1 MKVIIMGCGRVGT
14 QVSQRLDEM
23 GNEVVV
29 IDNDERTGE
38 RLGPKFR
45 GRVVIGVGFDRE
57 VLVKAGIETADAFA
71 STSSSDNA
79 NVITARIARNI
90 YRVPIVVARLY
101 DPRRA
106 EIYRR
111 LGLVTIS
118 STTWGA
124 ERIYELLT
132 HAELDVVLNFGHG
145 EVSLVAVD
153 APPRLVG
160 RMVNQVSVPGEIG
173 VVAITHEGQAEI
185 PALGTEFRTGD
196 LIHFA
201 VHASAMSRFE
211 DLLGLGGGS

>member
-14 QVSQRLDEM
+14 QVSQHLDEM
-23 GNEVVV
+23 GHDVT
-29 IDNDERTGE
+29 IIHGDESARD

-45 GRVVIGVGFDRE
+45 GRLVIGLGFDRG
-57 VLVKAGIETADAFA
+57 VLAEAGIETADAIACTSA
-71 STSSSDNA
+71 SDSA
-79 NVITARIARNI
+79 NIITARIARNI
-90 YRVPIVVARLY
+90 YHVPIVVARLY

-145 EVSLVAVD
+145 EVSLVAVE
-153 APPRLVG
+153 APARLVG

-173 VVAITHEGQAEI
+173 VVAITREGQAEI
-185 PALGTEFRTGD
+185 PALGTEFRNGD
-196 LIHFA
+196 VIHFA

-211 DLLGLGGGS
+211 ELLGLGGGS

>member
-1 MKVIIMGCGRVGT
+1 MKVIIVGCGRLGT
-14 QVSQRLDEM
+14 QVSLHLDEM
-23 GNEVVV
+23 GHEVVV
-29 IDNDERTGE
+29 IDNDERTKE

-45 GRVVIGVGFDRE
+45 GRVITGVGFDRE
-57 VLVKAGIETADAFA
+57 VLVKAGIETADAVA
-71 STSSSDNA
+71 STSPSDNA
-79 NVITARIARNI
+79 NIITARIARNI

-124 ERIYELLT
+124 ERIYELLI

-145 EVSLVAVD
+145 EVSLVAVE
-153 APPRLVG
+153 APARLVG
-160 RMVNQVSVPGEIG
+160 RMVKQVSVPAEIG

-185 PALGTEFRTGD
+185 PALGTEFRAGD

-211 DLLGLGGGS
+211 ELLGLGGGS

>member
-1 MKVIIMGCGRVGT
+1 MKVIITGCGRVGT
-14 QVSQRLDEM
+14 QVSQHLDEM
-23 GNEVVV
+23 GHEVVV

-45 GRVVIGVGFDRE
+45 GRVVMGVGFDRD
-57 VLVKAGIETADAFA
+57 VLVKAGIETADALA
-71 STSSSDNA
+71 STSPSDNA
-79 NVITARIARNI
+79 NIITARIARNI

-173 VVAITHEGQAEI
+173 VVAITRDRLAEI
-185 PALGTEFRTGD
+185 PALGTEFRAGD
-196 LIHFA
+196 LIHFT

-211 DLLGLGGGS
+211 ELLGLGGGS